1 MRRVIGFLIL
11 AIILVG
17 IAFGLG
23 TLPGE
28 ISASIGTYSFAAS
41 LPIVILAAL
50 ILFVVLYAVIR
61 LAVMVFAAPG
71 RFGRGRHQRQ
81 LRQGERAVTRAFA
94 ALAAADPKAAK
105 RESDRALRL
114 LPQSAIALLISA
126 EASRLEG
133 KPEDAEASYRRLAEQ
148 PDSAFLGL
156 RGLLRQALDAGDWTL
171 AADLA
176 RRAELAHPGA
186 PWLRAERARL
196 ALRTGAWAEALA
208 LAGPEAPRAVM
219 ATAAAEAASDPAQ
232 ALRLA
237 KDAFAADPSLVPAA
251 LAYAKRLQ
259 ERGDSRKAEAVIE
272 KAWTRGP
279 HPDLAAFYLDRVTDP
294 MARLKAA
301 DRLAKCNP
309 EHGES
314 HLILARAALGN
325 RLTGQARQEAQA
337 AIAAGLDQRRV
348 WVLRADIEEADAAA
362 GGGEAATFAAHE
374 ALRRSQ
380 TAEPDPR
387 WRCTACSAE
396 QTIWH
401 PSCPVCGTVGQVTWT
416 NTVTPATRA
425 NSPVVTLLPSELP

>member
-11 AIILVG
+11 AAILVG

-28 ISASIGTYSFAAS
+28 MSATVGTYSFAAS
-41 LPIVILAAL
+41 LPIVALAVI
-50 ILFVVLYAVIR
+50 ILFALLYVLIR
-61 LAVMVFAAPG
+61 LVAAIFGAPG

-105 RESDRALRL
+105 READRARRL
-114 LPQSAIALLISA
+114 LPQSPMALLISA
-126 EASRLEG
+126 ETARLSG
-133 KPEDAEASYRRLAEQ
+133 KTEEAEASYRRLAEQ
-148 PDSAFLGL
+148 SDSAFLGL

-186 PWLRAERARL
+186 PWLRAERAKL

-208 LAGPEAPRAVM
+208 LSGPEAPRAVM
-219 ATAAAEAASDPAQ
+219 ATAAADAASDAAQ

-237 KDAFAADPSLVPAA
+237 RDAFAADPSLAPAA
-251 LAYAKRLQ
+251 LAYASRLRA
-259 ERGDSRKAEAVIE
+259 RGEERKADGVIE

-279 HPDLAAFYLDRVTDP
+279 HPDLATFYMARDSDV

-314 HLILARAALGN
+314 HLILARAALAA

-362 GGGEAATFAAHE
+362 GGGEGATFAAHE

-380 TAEPDPR
+380 TAQPDPR
-387 WRCTACSAE
+387 WRCAACTAE
-396 QTIWH
+396 QVEWH
-401 PSCPVCGTVGQVTWT
+401 PSCPVCGTVGQVAWT
-416 NTVTPATRA
+416 NAMAPATRA
-425 NSPVVTLLPSELP
+425 GGPVITLLPGEAI